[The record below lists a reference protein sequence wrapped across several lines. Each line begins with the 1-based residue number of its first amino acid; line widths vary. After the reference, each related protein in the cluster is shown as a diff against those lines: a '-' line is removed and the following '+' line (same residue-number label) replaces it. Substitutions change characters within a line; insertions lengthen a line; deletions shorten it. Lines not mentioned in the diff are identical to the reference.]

1 MEKNMPK
8 LANEKKCTGCTACY
22 SICTKKC
29 ITMQGDKY
37 GFSYP
42 RIDSTK
48 CIECKLCET
57 VCPVLHN
64 SKKQLSV
71 HTVIYAAYSKDTEMR
86 LESSSGG
93 IVTEIAKVILSRGG
107 IVAGA
112 AYAKDFSVEHICV
125 SSEDRL
131 NILRGAKYTQSNLNN
146 IFLKVKKVLQENK
159 EVLFIGTPCQV
170 AGLKSFLKIPY
181 DTLYTIDFVCH
192 GVPSPMAW
200 KSYVNFRANTDNDGD
215 YPEKINLRSKHTG
228 WSRYQYSNLYEYSNG
243 KKYSAKSGNDLFMKL
258 FVGDYINRESCGNC
272 HFKGVERVSD
282 FTVGDFWG
290 IWDILPDFDDNKG
303 ASVVAVHTEAAKK
316 IFHKISGKIKYKK
329 IDATYAFKQN
339 PSMLYSSMPSSK
351 RSEILDLLAEAKFDQ
366 VEEILQNNQTRS
378 MIVRMQEKI
387 VKLALRI
394 RARILS
400 KK

>member
-1 MEKNMPK
+1 MPE

-22 SICTKKC
+22 SICTKNC
-29 ITMQGDKY
+29 ITMQEDKY
-37 GFSYP
+37 GFPYP

-64 SKKQLSV
+64 STGQLSE

-93 IVTEIAKVILSRGG
+93 IVTEIARVILSREGL
-107 IVAGA
+107 VAGA
-112 AYAKDFSVEHICV
+112 AYTKEFSVKHICV
-125 SSEDRL
+125 SSEDKL
-131 NILRGAKYTQSNLNN
+131 NTLCGAKYTQSNLNN
-146 IFLKVKKVLQENK
+146 IFQNIKTALQDKK

-170 AGLKSFLKIPY
+170 AGLKNFLQISY

-200 KSYVNFRANTDNDGD
+200 KSYVNFRADRDNAGE
-215 YPEKINLRSKHTG
+215 YPKKINLRSKHTG

-258 FVGDYINRESCGNC
+258 FVGDYINREACGNC
-272 HFKGVERVSD
+272 HFKGVERISD

-290 IWDILPDFDDNKG
+290 IWDILPDLDDNKG
-303 ASVVAVHTEAAKK
+303 TSVVAVHTEVAKK
-316 IFHKISGKIKYKK
+316 IFREISGKIKYKK
-329 IDATYAFKQN
+329 IDVTYAFKQN
-339 PSMLYSSMPSSK
+339 PSMLYSSIPSSK
-351 RSEILDLLAEAKFDQ
+351 RSEILDLITEAKFNQ
-366 VEEILQNNQTRS
+366 VEEILQKSQTRS
-378 MIVRMQEKI
+378 VIVRIQEKMI
-387 VKLALRI
+387 KLLFRI
-394 RARILS
+394 RAEISR